1 MAVLE
6 HFESDLFSLSHSI
19 DKEPKSDWFQLHI
32 HDNYELFC
40 LVKGKVGYIVE
51 GHRYKLRPGS
61 VLLIRSSE
69 LHRLLVNESYEY
81 ERYVINFSPDLF
93 LKKGFDKSILKP
105 YINRELGKKN
115 LYSAKELEPL
125 SAIACFEKM
134 ISEAKVINP
143 EDAIFANLSSLI
155 SFINVLFLNKKE
167 EEQEENSIISYIN
180 ENLTTNISVS
190 DVAAFAHLSTSQL
203 SRVFKELS
211 GTSVYEYI
219 LSKRLILFQEK
230 IKQGKNAI
238 KASSE
243 CGFGDYSSFYRL
255 YKKRFGVPPTKK
267 SQEA

>member
-6 HFESDLFSLSHSI
+6 HFESDCFSLSHSI

-69 LHRLLVNESYEY
+69 LHRLVVNESYEY
-81 ERYVINFSPDLF
+81 ERYVINFSHDF
-93 LKKGFDKSILKP
+93 FSKRGFDDNILTP
-105 YINRELGKKN
+105 YLNRELGKKN
-115 LYSAKELEPL
+115 LYSAKELEPC

-134 ISEAKVINP
+134 TNEAKVINA
-143 EDAIFANLSSLI
+143 EDAVFANLSYLI
-155 SFINVLFLNKKE
+155 SFINVVFAAKKE
-167 EEQEENSIISYIN
+167 DEQEENSIIAYIN
-180 ENLTTNISVS
+180 ENLTNDISVS
-190 DVAAFAHLSTSQL
+190 DVARFAHLSQSQL

-230 IKQGKNAI
+230 IRQGKSAI
-238 KASSE
+238 KASTE

-267 SQEA
+267 SQES

>member
-1 MAVLE
+1 MAVLQ
-6 HFESDLFSLSHSI
+6 HFESDYFSLSHSI
-19 DKEPKSDWFQLHI
+19 DKEPKSDQFQLHI

-51 GHRYKLRPGS
+51 GHRYKLKPGS

-69 LHRLLVNESYEY
+69 LHKLIVNESYEY
-81 ERYVINFSPDLF
+81 ERFVINFSPDF
-93 LKKGFDKSILKP
+93 FTKRGFDISILTP
-105 YINRELGKKN
+105 YVNRELGKKN
-115 LYSAKELEPL
+115 LYSAKEIEPY
-125 SAIACFEKM
+125 SAISCFERM
-134 ISEAKVINP
+134 IAEAEVIKP
-143 EDAIFANLSSLI
+143 DDAVFANLCSLI
-155 SFINVLFLNKKE
+155 SFINVAFHRKKE
-167 EEQEENSIISYIN
+167 DEQEENSIISYIN
-180 ENLTTNISVS
+180 ENLTNDISVN
-190 DVAAFAHLSTSQL
+190 DVARFAHLSQSQL

-230 IKQGKNAI
+230 IKQGKSAV

-267 SQEA
+267 AQEI

>member
-6 HFESDLFSLSHSI
+6 HFESDCFSLSHSV
-19 DKEPKSDWFQLHI
+19 DKEPKSDQFQLHI

-69 LHRLLVNESYEY
+69 LHKLIVNESYEY
-81 ERYVINFSPDLF
+81 ERYVLNFSPDF
-93 LKKGFDKSILKP
+93 FSKRGFDNSILTP
-105 YINRELGKKN
+105 FLCRELGKKN
-115 LYSAKELEPL
+115 LYPAKELEPY
-125 SAIACFEKM
+125 SAIAYFEKM
-134 ISEAKVINP
+134 ISEAKIINP
-143 EDAIFANLSSLI
+143 EDAVFANLSSLI
-155 SFINVLFLNKKE
+155 SFINVIFDTKKE

-180 ENLTTNISVS
+180 ENLTKDISVK
-190 DVAAFAHLSTSQL
+190 DVARFAHLSHSQL

-230 IKQGKNAI
+230 IKQGKSAI
-238 KASSE
+238 KASTE

-267 SQEA
+267 SQEN